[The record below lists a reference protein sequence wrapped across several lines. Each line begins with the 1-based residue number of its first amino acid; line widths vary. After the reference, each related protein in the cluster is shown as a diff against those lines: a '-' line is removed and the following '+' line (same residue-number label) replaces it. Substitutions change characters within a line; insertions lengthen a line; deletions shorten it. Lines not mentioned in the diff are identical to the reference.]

1 MNDQVKLN
9 EQGTLVQPPN
19 KREHRIYTA
28 IIGVSDGQGNEIPHD
43 GTALSD
49 VLSFKGHANPNQLV
63 QIFDRGNPA
72 HDDFFPVDDIGNFF
86 VTLPNQERGSHIY
99 SAHTLNGE
107 VSRPWVIFVDVPETA
122 SIEYVSGR
130 DGENIEPGGATSHDE
145 LHFVG
150 RGTAYQTV
158 DLLDNG
164 KVIQTL
170 NVDAARH
177 WSAHVKELQTGSHE
191 FIVRGEDGELSN
203 PWRVLIEL
211 PAPLSTQFVIGQVK
225 YQLIK
230 QHGSTADRTITLV
243 GTAHPEET
251 GWIADY
257 RGNLVRFR
265 ANQNGVYQVTI
276 AELRD
281 GVHALRVVSDKD
293 KISEPYFF
301 RVVPL
306 KL

>member
-43 GTALSD
+43 GTTLSD
-49 VLSFKGHANPNQLV
+49 VLSFKGHAYPDQRV

-86 VTLPNQERGSHIY
+86 VTLPNQEWGHHIY
-99 SAHTLNGE
+99 SAHTSNGE
-107 VSRPWVIFVDVPETA
+107 VSPPWAIFVDVRETA
-122 SIEYVSGR
+122 SIEYVSGP
-130 DGENIEPGGATSHDE
+130 DGENIEPGGATLHDE

-150 RGTAYQTV
+150 RGTANQTV

-170 NVDAARH
+170 NVDVIRH
-177 WSAHVKELQTGSHE
+177 WSAHVKELQTGSHD

-203 PWRVLIEL
+203 PWRVLIKL
-211 PAPLSTQFVIGQVK
+211 PVPLSAQFVIGQEN

-230 QHGSTADRTITLV
+230 QHGSTTDRTITLV
-243 GTAHPEET
+243 GTAHPDET

-276 AELRD
+276 EELRE
-281 GVHALRVVSDKD
+281 GVHALRAVSDKG
-293 KISEPYFF
+293 KISDPYFF
-301 RVVPL
+301 RVVSS